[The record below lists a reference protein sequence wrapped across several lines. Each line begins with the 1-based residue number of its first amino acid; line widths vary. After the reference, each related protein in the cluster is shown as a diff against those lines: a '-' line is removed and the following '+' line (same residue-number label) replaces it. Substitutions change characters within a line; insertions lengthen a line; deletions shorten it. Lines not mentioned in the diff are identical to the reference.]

1 MLDKVDR
8 LVVVSEHRMKKQ
20 IPNRIYIF
28 VPRYFVIGCKKIQM
42 SAGRAA
48 AQCAHL
54 GARLSGVYDG
64 VSSMT
69 TIILAAESPNHLEQ
83 IQKALDSFH
92 IDYFPQYD
100 NYDGGNETVL
110 QTIATEPLTE
120 KQSQIFAF
128 SRLW

>member
-1 MLDKVDR
+1 M
-8 LVVVSEHRMKKQ
+8 VVSEHRMKKQ

-28 VPRYFVIGCKKIQM
+28 VPRYFVIDGKKIQM

-54 GARLSGVYDG
+54 GARVSEVYDG

-69 TIILAAESPNHLEQ
+69 TIILVAESPSHLQQ
-83 IQKALDSFH
+83 IQTSLALFDISY
-92 IDYFPQYD
+92 IQQYD
-100 NYDGGNETVL
+100 NYDGGNEMVL
-110 QTIATEPLTE
+110 QAIATEPLTE
-120 KQSQIFAF
+120 KQSQVFVF

>member
-1 MLDKVDR
+1 M
-8 LVVVSEHRMKKQ
+8 
-20 IPNRIYIF
+20 
-28 VPRYFVIGCKKIQM
+28 PRYFVIGGKKIQM

-54 GARLSGVYDG
+54 GARLSVLYDD

-83 IQKALDSFH
+83 IQKALDSLNIF
-92 IDYFPQYD
+92 YFPQHD
-100 NYDGGNETVL
+100 NYDGGNEKVL
-110 QTIATEPLTE
+110 QAIATIPLTE